1 MYVNGL
7 PVQNL
12 QTPVTIYVNT
22 RLAAV
27 VVRKRRVRVCA
38 WGVRERERRGYSL
51 INIERGRDN
60 FN

>member
-7 PVQNL
+7 PVRNL

-27 VVRKRRVRVCA
+27 VVHKRRVRVCA
-38 WGVRERERRGYSL
+38 WGVRERERE
-51 INIERGRDN
+51 ERILAN
-60 FN
+60 KY